1 MRVSAAAVAAA
12 LCLLAAAVQAAG
24 VQLIEVPAGSG
35 GPALA
40 GAVWSP
46 CAAQTQEV
54 TLGRVTVPG
63 VKDCPIV
70 GDKLPLVVISH
81 GRRGSFRGHHDT
93 AEALADAGFIVA
105 AISHPGDNSS
115 DESQT
120 DDLSVMIERPRD
132 ILRLI
137 DFMLDVWP
145 AAAKIDRARI
155 GFFGFSRGGYAGFVV
170 AGANPDFAAGLRAVC
185 PPVSTTP
192 KCAPLRDGKLPDQPV
207 VHDPRIKAVVIADP
221 AFAAFLTRG
230 GLKNVTVPVQLWRSE
245 HGGDG
250 VAPAAL
256 EPLRHRLPRRPEEHI
271 VLNSRHFS
279 FLAPCSPEQ
288 RKAAPLACSDPPRFD
303 RVAFHKQFNAAV
315 LAFLDKHLRTGD
327 SR

>member
-1 MRVSAAAVAAA
+1 MRVFVAAVATA
-12 LCLLAAAVQAAG
+12 LCLLSGAVHAAG
-24 VQLIEVPAGSG
+24 LQLIEVPAGSG

-54 TLGRVTVPG
+54 TLGSITVPG

-81 GRRGSFRGHHDT
+81 GRRGSFLGHHDT

-120 DDLSVMIERPRD
+120 DDLGVMIERPRD
-132 ILRLI
+132 IQRLI
-137 DFMLDVWP
+137 DFMLDAWP
-145 AAAKIDRARI
+145 EAAKIDRASI
-155 GFFGFSRGGYAGFVV
+155 GFFGFSRGGYTGLVG
-170 AGANPDFAAGLRAVC
+170 AGANPDFGAGLRAVC

-192 KCAPLRDGKLPDQPV
+192 KCAPLREGKLPDQPL
-207 VHDPRIKAVVIADP
+207 VHDARIKAAVIADP

-230 GLKNVTVPVQLWRSE
+230 GLKNVTVPLRLWRSE
-245 HGGDG
+245 RGGDG
-250 VAPAAL
+250 VD
-256 EPLRHRLPRRPEEHI
+256 RRRWKL
-271 VLNSRHFS
+271 LNIDC
-279 FLAPCSPEQ
+279 PGD
-288 RKAAPLACSDPPRFD
+288 RKIILF
-303 RVAFHKQFNAAV
+303 
-315 LAFLDKHLRTGD
+315 
-327 SR
+327 